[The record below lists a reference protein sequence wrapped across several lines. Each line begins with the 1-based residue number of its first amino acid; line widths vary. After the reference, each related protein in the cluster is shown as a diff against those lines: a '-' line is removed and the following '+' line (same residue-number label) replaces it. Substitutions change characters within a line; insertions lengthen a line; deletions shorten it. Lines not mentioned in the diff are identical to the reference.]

1 MKITCHTNS
10 IQRMLTS
17 VCLLVPQIA
26 KNCLC
31 CMSVSS
37 LCKEHI
43 QMVFCLKEDNFRQIM
58 VGHGGNSVNPCV
70 RIPSIDTGSWV
81 GNEYFTVV

>member
-1 MKITCHTNS
+1 MKITCHTNT
-10 IQRMLTS
+10 IQRMFTS
-17 VCLLVPQIA
+17 FCLLVPQIA

-37 LCKEHI
+37 LRKEHI
-43 QMVFCLKEDNFRQIM
+43 QMFFCLKEDNFRQIM

-70 RIPSIDTGSWV
+70 RILSTDASSWV